1 MEREADEDFAAGR
14 HRTFDNAEDFLSDSV
29 PASTEKG

>member
-14 HRTFDNAEDFLSDSV
+14 FTVYDSV
-29 PASTEKG
+29 DEFVDAMNKLVEE